1 GRAFH
6 LGGAEPGRTS
16 EATAG
21 VGNLRGGRS
30 GARDAGG
37 DEHRA
42 PGGGAGSRLPDC
54 RGNSATGGARA
65 AGDRGLSGIEVQ
77 GAGPVSEPLLILE
90 SIQAA
95 YGDFQALF
103 NISLRVEEGGVVSLI
118 GANGAGKSTTL
129 RVISGLLRP
138 HGGSIRFR
146 GKDISRVK
154 PYEMVERGISH
165 VPEGRQL
172 FPHMSVEENLAL
184 GAYVPRSRPRLKQL
198 MEEQFE
204 LFPRLKERRKQLAG
218 TLSGGEQQMV
228 AIARGLMAQ
237 PVLLLLDE
245 PSLGLAPKI
254 VEEVFEKLRQVSG
267 RGVTVL
273 IVEQNVV
280 DGLSISD
287 TGYVVENGAVVLSGS
302 SKELL
307 ANQQV
312 RAAYL
317 GL

>member
-1 GRAFH
+1 MSKA
-6 LGGAEPGRTS
+6 
-16 EATAG
+16 
-21 VGNLRGGRS
+21 
-30 GARDAGG
+30 
-37 DEHRA
+37 
-42 PGGGAGSRLPDC
+42 
-54 RGNSATGGARA
+54 
-65 AGDRGLSGIEVQ
+65 
-77 GAGPVSEPLLILE
+77 LLVLE
-90 SIQAA
+90 SVHAG
-95 YGDFQALF
+95 YGEFQALF
-103 NISLRVEEGGVVSLI
+103 GITLEVPEGTVISLI
-118 GANGAGKSTTL
+118 GANGAGKTTTL

-138 HGGSIRFR
+138 KGGAVRFR
-146 GKDISRVK
+146 GEDISRVK

-184 GAYVPRSRPRLKQL
+184 GAYVPRCRPRLKQL
-198 MEEQFE
+198 IAEQFE
-204 LFPRLKERRKQLAG
+204 LFPKLAERRKQIAG

-237 PVLLLLDE
+237 PSLLLLDE

-254 VEEVFEKLRQVSG
+254 VEEVFEKIRQVA
-267 RGVTVL
+267 RTGVTVL

-280 DGLSISD
+280 DGLSISNA
-287 TGYVVENGAVVLSGS
+287 GYVVENGAVVLSGT

-307 ANQQV
+307 ANEQV